1 MSTRHLHIT
10 CIGGPTAVP
19 ERGSLCL
26 LTEPNFDPVGEAHP
40 TAAYTLR
47 QPQGPAIALETLGPL
62 DAVLL
67 SHEHNF
73 DTRLARIIREPV
85 RE

>member
-1 MSTRHLHIT
+1 MRTRLLHIT
-10 CIGGPTAVP
+10 DIGGPTAVL
-19 ERGSLCL
+19 ERGGLRL
-26 LTEPNFDPVGEAHP
+26 LTDPSLDPAGEAYP

-47 QPQGPAIALETLGPL
+47 QTQGPAIPPETLGL
-62 DAVLL
+62 VDVVLL
-67 SHEHNF
+67 SHEHHF

>member
-26 LTEPNFDPVGEAHP
+26 LTEPNFDPVGETHP
-40 TAAYTLR
+40 TAAYILR
-47 QPQGPAIALETLGPL
+47 QRQGPAIPPETLGL
-62 DAVLL
+62 VMSCSSAT
-67 SHEHNF
+67 STTSIH
-73 DTRLARIIREPV
+73 A
-85 RE
+85 